1 MSVNISSLC
10 SCRIRY
16 FSQYFDR
23 PDWQCLFYEI
33 FRLWAEYWIEPIPRR
48 PNIKWPSKLNSSP
61 QDSIKRRW
69 QRQRHI
75 QDTYKDK
82 DNEKAQIS
90 SDYPSLTHLLRTIPK
105 GDDKDR
111 DKDERRKTMTKSG
124 YQLATLNP
132 SAQNI
137 MIGCTLLIGEDPILG
152 TRDWRNI
159 DPISFVD
166 ASQCIKRP
174 SDLTP

>member
-1 MSVNISSLC
+1 MWIYLFVLVDMTESDISQTCIGKWVWIYLLC
-10 SCRIRY
+10 VSCRIRY

-23 PDWQCLFYEI
+23 PDWQCLLYEI

-61 QDSIKRRW
+61 QDDTKRRW

-90 SDYPSLTHLLRTIPK
+90 SDHPSLTHLLRTIPK

-111 DKDERRKTMTKSG
+111 DKDERQWQSPDINWPLSTH
-124 YQLATLNP
+124 
-132 SAQNI
+132 
-137 MIGCTLLIGEDPILG
+137 LL
-152 TRDWRNI
+152 R
-159 DPISFVD
+159 ISWSD
-166 ASQCIKRP
+166 ALCW
-174 SDLTP
+174 